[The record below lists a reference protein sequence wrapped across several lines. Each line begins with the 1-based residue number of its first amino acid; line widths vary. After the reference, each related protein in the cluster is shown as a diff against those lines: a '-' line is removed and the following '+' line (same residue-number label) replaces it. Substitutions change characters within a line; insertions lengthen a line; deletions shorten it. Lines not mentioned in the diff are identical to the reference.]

1 MSFRSDG
8 SRGNSS
14 RGWSAVLVAVVAA
27 AGGLLVAEPVR
38 AQDAPSPEQQ
48 LVEKYAPIVMLKAQE
63 ESCDPDGEPYSPQ
76 AVDIVLDNPDVV
88 LRQVGNGNPVLKV
101 APTAADLY
109 GRSEGFFLDFP
120 GSSLEPGCIYE
131 HDFDR
136 YTGTVTGQREPVV
149 YAHIATQDDEPD
161 QLAVQYWFYWYY
173 NDWNNTHESDW
184 EGIQLLFDVGTVD
197 EALRTEPVSAGYAQH
212 EGGERAGWESSK
224 LAREG
229 DRPVVYPSAGSHASY
244 YGSALYI
251 GRSASEGFGCDTT
264 DGPSERTDPSVVLL
278 PDESSG
284 PDDELAWLDFDGR
297 WGERQ
302 SGPFNG
308 PTGPKDK
315 ERWSRPIDWHDQ
327 LRSDSVIV
335 PAGDSTGDSIVNA
348 FCSIVEAGS
357 GALVTFKTSPLR
369 LVITL
374 AVLVLIGRW
383 LAGRTVWDR
392 VAAVPLVRRRRA
404 GQIIRSAAGSY
415 RRRAG
420 VLITIGLV
428 FVPVAIVVGIAGMM
442 LRWIPLVR
450 AITDVAAG
458 ATETSVAFALVAG
471 SLANLIAYVAV
482 NAMVAAYYDLLGEDE
497 APTGLDAVRRAWE
510 HAPALLAGLLR
521 ATVIVVLLFVS
532 VIGIPVGI
540 WFLVRYQFMAQA
552 VVTEDRSGRDALARS
567 TQLVRGRWWYTA
579 LMLTVFN
586 LLVGLAGLVVG
597 LLLLV
602 IVSGIPL
609 WLFSGLI
616 SLVYAL
622 IVPLAAVAQTLLFG
636 DSVAEDRGDEPAE
649 TATAT
654 ATTAGPDGLVPA

>member
-1 MSFRSDG
+1 
-8 SRGNSS
+8 
-14 RGWSAVLVAVVAA
+14 
-27 AGGLLVAEPVR
+27 
-38 AQDAPSPEQQ
+38 
-48 LVEKYAPIVMLKAQE
+48 
-63 ESCDPDGEPYSPQ
+63 
-76 AVDIVLDNPDVV
+76 
-88 LRQVGNGNPVLKV
+88 
-101 APTAADLY
+101 
-109 GRSEGFFLDFP
+109 
-120 GSSLEPGCIYE
+120 
-131 HDFDR
+131 
-136 YTGTVTGQREPVV
+136 
-149 YAHIATQDDEPD
+149 
-161 QLAVQYWFYWYY
+161 
-173 NDWNNTHESDW
+173 
-184 EGIQLLFDVGTVD
+184 
-197 EALRTEPVSAGYAQH
+197 
-212 EGGERAGWESSK
+212 
-224 LAREG
+224 
-229 DRPVVYPSAGSHASY
+229 VYPSAGSHASY

-567 TQLVRGRWWYTA
+567 AQLVRGRWWYTA